1 MDKIIEKIKQLRRG
15 AMFIIEA
22 PSGTGK
28 SVVIK
33 ELLAQDENLKFSVSV
48 TTREKRKGEIDGVD
62 YHYIND
68 AQYDQFLAQD
78 AFYEYVNSQYGSRY
92 GTLCSEVDSF
102 INVGKDVVF
111 DVDWEGMRQIK
122 SKAPNDVVSIYLLPP
137 SIKELRRRL
146 EGRGTD
152 SHEVIEKRMSLILE
166 KLKHWDEFDYVI
178 VNVDV
183 DETVKKIQK
192 IISGERMKR
201 VRQIGVKMFVK
212 ELIKEAEEG

>member
-102 INVGKDVVF
+102 INVGKDVVS
-111 DVDWEGMRQIK
+111 DVDW
-122 SKAPNDVVSIYLLPP
+122 
-137 SIKELRRRL
+137 
-146 EGRGTD
+146 
-152 SHEVIEKRMSLILE
+152 
-166 KLKHWDEFDYVI
+166 
-178 VNVDV
+178 
-183 DETVKKIQK
+183 
-192 IISGERMKR
+192 
-201 VRQIGVKMFVK
+201 
-212 ELIKEAEEG
+212 